1 MDNTDNKDNTEKN
14 NQNGQKPKFQMD
26 LTEGS
31 VAKQLIRFSLP
42 FMLSMLVQQS
52 YALIDMVIVS
62 HFAGEAAVAGVNNGS
77 QLTFL
82 ATSLAIGISVGGT
95 ILVGQYF
102 GAKRTGDVQK
112 TAATILTAMLAIAVI
127 MAAIF
132 IPLSNTMLR
141 ALRVPEESYVEALRY
156 LIISLC
162 GLPFVFMFNALS
174 GILRGMGESKLPLIF
189 VTVACIVS
197 AILDL
202 ILIGVFRLD
211 AAGAAISTVF
221 SQTGCVVA
229 AVIYL
234 TKSGFMF
241 DFKPKSFIIDKDK
254 LKLIMKLGIP
264 AGISQLVVNLSF
276 LLMTVLVNGY
286 GVSVS
291 AAVGLAGRFNG
302 IAIMPLI
309 ALGNSVS
316 MMCAQN
322 LGAKRHDRALR
333 TTNTG
338 IGISLLIGTALF
350 IVAQLLPRPIM
361 GAFSSSAPVVEAGII
376 YLRAATWDYLLV
388 AFVFCYNG
396 LVTGAGHANIS
407 LVNTFISSVAIRIPA
422 ALLLSNTAG
431 LGLRG
436 IGLAI
441 PSASVGALIFLVIY
455 LLTGRWRTVT
465 IHRSESK

>member
-1 MDNTDNKDNTEKN
+1 MDNVNTEKN
-14 NQNGQKPKFQMD
+14 NQNEQKPKFQTD

-31 VAKQLIRFSLP
+31 VAKQLFRFSLP
-42 FMLSMLVQQS
+42 FMLSMLIQQS

-62 HFAGEAAVAGVNNGS
+62 HFAGEAAVAGVNNGG

-102 GAKRTGDVQK
+102 GAKRTDDVQK
-112 TAATILTAMLAIAVI
+112 TAATILTSMLI
-127 MAAIF
+127 MAVLMAALF
-132 IPLSNTMLR
+132 IPFSNTLLR
-141 ALRVPEESYVEALRY
+141 ALRVPEESYTEAWRY
-156 LIISLC
+156 LTISLC
-162 GLPFVFMFNALS
+162 GLPFIFMFNALA

-189 VTVACIVS
+189 VAIASVAS

-202 ILIGVFRLD
+202 ILIGIFRLD
-211 AAGAAISTVF
+211 AAGAAISTVCA
-221 SQTGCVVA
+221 QAGCVVA
-229 AVIYL
+229 AIIYL
-234 TKSGFMF
+234 NRSGFMF
-241 DFKPKSFIIDKDK
+241 DFRIKSFIIDKDK
-254 LKLIMKLGIP
+254 LRLILKLGVP
-264 AGISQLVVNLSF
+264 AGLSQLVVNLSF

-309 ALGNSVS
+309 AVGNSVS

-350 IVAQLLPRPIM
+350 IVAQFLPRPIM
-361 GAFSSSAPVVEAGII
+361 SLFSTSLPVVDAGVI
-376 YLRAATWDYLLV
+376 YLRAACWDYLLV
-388 AFVFCYNG
+388 AFVFSYNG
-396 LVTGAGHANIS
+396 LITGAGHANIS
-407 LVNTFISSVAIRIPA
+407 LINTFISSVAIRIPA

-441 PSASVGALIFLVIY
+441 PAASLGALIFLIIY